1 MTSLVQR
8 TLAHFHSNFENKKAC
23 ANALRKRFEII
34 INAPASH
41 RDPRSAQTQDLMRKL
56 GANLRSLHA
65 FIHTNWS
72 DETQL
77 LSQLEMREKQ
87 IFEVTQQMK
96 DIDKLLSEIDDDSK
110 TSKRNLIQPQTD
122 LENPSIRKSP
132 SLPLVRGVPSTHQGK
147 YSPSQLSPSTQ
158 TAPPTVTGPPG
169 TKFEIMD
176 GLYEAVQ
183 EIDNNWQKKDEEKRI
198 SMKIEPKPKAKL
210 KRELPPQT
218 FVPQKPQP
226 KLLQMRTMPVER
238 KRSRKVDLEAPA
250 IQRVHPGKSAE
261 LLGADDI
268 ELSTCC
274 CCFR

>member
-96 DIDKLLSEIDDDSK
+96 DIDKLLSEIDEDSK
-110 TSKRNLIQPQTD
+110 LSKQDFIQPQTD
-122 LENPSIRKSP
+122 LENPSVHKNP
-132 SLPLVRGVPSTHQGK
+132 SLPLVRGVPSVHQGK
-147 YSPSQLSPSTQ
+147 YSPSQLSRSSHTV
-158 TAPPTVTGPPG
+158 PPTVTGPPG

-183 EIDNNWQKKDEEKRI
+183 EIDDKWQKREEEKRI
-198 SMKIEPKPKAKL
+198 SMKIEPAKPKAA
-210 KRELPPQT
+210 REIPPQT
-218 FVPQKPQP
+218 FVPPKSQP

-250 IQRVHPGKSAE
+250 IQRVHPAKSAE
-261 LLGADDI
+261 LLGADDT
-268 ELSTCC
+268 ELSTCPC